1 MFGYKKEKKKDYER
15 QEVTGKQKTK
25 KTLSWTFCC
34 LGSHDLD
41 YSELCG
47 QETEVLWVG
56 NISAF
61 FLKSRKHRYFE
72 KAVSCAT

>member
-47 QETEVLWVG
+47 
-56 NISAF
+56 
-61 FLKSRKHRYFE
+61 
-72 KAVSCAT
+72 